1 MANHT
6 TQMMKAQPEKNSSV
20 NQSMKAAILRRKVG
34 NANAAS
40 VANAGNDN
48 SSVRSADKVS
58 KPVTTDNDANHM
70 GNTK

>member
-20 NQSMKAAILRRKVG
+20 NQSMNAAMLRRKVG
-34 NANAAS
+34 RANAAN

-48 SSVRSADKVS
+48 SKVRSADKVS
-58 KPVTTDNDANHM
+58 KPVTTDNDANQM

>member
-1 MANHT
+1 
-6 TQMMKAQPEKNSSV
+6 
-20 NQSMKAAILRRKVG
+20 MKAAMLRRKVG

-48 SSVRSADKVS
+48 NKVRSADKVS
-58 KPVTTDNDANHM
+58 KPVTTDNEANHM

>member
-6 TQMMKAQPEKNSSV
+6 TQMMKAQPEKKSSV
-20 NQSMKAAILRRKVG
+20 NQSMNAATLRRSVG

-40 VANAGNDN
+40 VANAGKDN
-48 SSVRSADKVS
+48 SKVRSADKVS
-58 KPVTTDNDANHM
+58 KPVTTDNEANHM